1 MVNNITYIKGAEIL
15 KNKIRIGIV
24 GYGNLG
30 KGAEIAIKNSNDMET
45 VAIFSRRPAEN
56 NHKSDTKIIDINLT
70 KDYVDSIDV
79 MILCGGSSKDLPIQG
94 PYFASLFSTVDGYD
108 NHGNIPY
115 YFESMNEASKAG
127 GNTSIICAGWDPGLF
142 SMNRVLFEA
151 ALPQGTS
158 YTFWGPGV
166 SQGHSDAIR
175 RIPGVKNAIQYTIPD
190 TNSVNKIKNGES
202 PDLTN
207 REKHKRE
214 CYVVAEEY
222 ADKEEITEGIVSMPN
237 YFKDYDTK
245 VFFITEEELLKNHSK
260 MYHGGTVLRNGKT
273 GINESMVNNLAF
285 SLKLDSNSEFTASVL
300 VAYARAAYRLN
311 NEGFIGAKTVFDIPL
326 KYITAKSED
335 ELLKNYL

>member
-1 MVNNITYIKGAEIL
+1 MKD
-15 KNKIRIGIV
+15 KIRIGIV

-30 KGAEIAIKNSNDMET
+30 KGAEIAIKNSKDMEL
-45 VAIFSRRPAEN
+45 VAIFSRRADVKNIIPKVVVADPNQAE
-56 NHKSDTKIIDINLT
+56 
-70 KDYVDSIDV
+70 DYTDNIDV
-79 MILCGGSSKDLPIQG
+79 MILCGGSSKDLPEQG

-108 NHGNIPY
+108 NHGNIPD
-115 YFESMNEASKAG
+115 YFKSMNEASKAG
-127 GNTSIICAGWDPGLF
+127 GNTSIISAGWDPGLF

-151 ALPQGTS
+151 ALPQGIS

-190 TNSVNKIKNGES
+190 TNFVNKIKNGES

-222 ADKEEITEGIVSMPN
+222 ANKEEITENIVSMPN

-245 VFFITEEELLKNHSK
+245 VFFITEEDLLKNHSK

-273 GINESMVNNLAF
+273 GINGSMVNNLAF

-326 KYITAKSED
+326 KYLTDKTSK
-335 ELLKNYL
+335 ELRKDYL

>member
-1 MVNNITYIKGAEIL
+1 M

-30 KGAEIAIKNSNDMET
+30 KGAEIAISKSNDMEP

-56 NHKSDTKIIDINLT
+56 NRKSETKIIDINHA
-70 KDYVDSIDV
+70 KNYVDSIDV

-94 PYFASLFSTVDGYD
+94 PCFASLFNTVDGYD
-108 NHGNIPY
+108 NHGNIPD
-115 YFESMNEASKAG
+115 YFKSMNEASKVG

-142 SMNRVLFEA
+142 SMNRVMFEA
-151 ALPQGTS
+151 ALPQGIS

-166 SQGHSDAIR
+166 SQGHSDAVR

-190 TNSVNKIKNGES
+190 INSIDKIKNGES
-202 PDLTN
+202 PELTN

-222 ADKEEITEGIVSMPN
+222 ADKEEITENIVSMPN
-237 YFKDYDTK
+237 YFKEYDTK

-260 MYHGGTVLRNGKT
+260 MFHGGTVLRNGKT
-273 GINESMVNNLAF
+273 GVNNSMGHNLAF
-285 SLKLDSNSEFTASVL
+285 SLKLDSNSEFTASIL

-311 NEGFIGAKTVFDIPL
+311 KEGYTGAKTVFDIPL
-326 KYITAKSED
+326 RYLSDKSPEELRKY
-335 ELLKNYL
+335 YL